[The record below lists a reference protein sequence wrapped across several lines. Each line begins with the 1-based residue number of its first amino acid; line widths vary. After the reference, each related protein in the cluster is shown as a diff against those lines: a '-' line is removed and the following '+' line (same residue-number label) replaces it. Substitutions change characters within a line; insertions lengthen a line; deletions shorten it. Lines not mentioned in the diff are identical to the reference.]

1 MKVLK
6 GYVRNRAKPE
16 GCIAEGYLAD
26 ECISFVSEFIEGAR
40 ELDNNRMRN
49 EEFCNDL
56 ILEGRP
62 ISSGKPIKLTN
73 EMTESA
79 HRYVL
84 FNMAIVEPFLE

>member
-40 ELDNNRMRN
+40 DLDNNRMRN
-49 EEFCNDL
+49 EEFLVKNSL
-56 ILEGRP
+56 FIPKVKKQKLK
-62 ISSGKPIKLTN
+62 GK
-73 EMTESA
+73 
-79 HRYVL
+79 
-84 FNMAIVEPFLE
+84 